1 MISMLLLLAQIQQPA
16 PAVLADSY
24 ADSATASLV
33 QHARQARLRNERLVT
48 AYQAT
53 VSSRMGIGIKALVRD
68 RMLYREELV
77 ASISWRR
84 DSVSTIEF
92 VGARAASPIA
102 ERGDKVP
109 EGLQGDARDLV
120 FDPASDYLRVVGTGN
135 SREGFVY
142 PLRVGGEAD
151 YRFEMGGDTKI
162 GLPGGRRIHIL
173 ALKVIPRRTDWRL
186 ISGTLWFDADTYG
199 LVRAAFRPA
208 RPFEMRRDLDPG
220 DAKDVPAFVNPRGE
234 VKFVTLEY
242 ALYEGRWWM
251 PRFVAIDATGTM
263 GSWLNVPF
271 RMERTYSDY
280 AVQGG
285 APPDSTSTFRPAGR
299 TASRSGRRRAA
310 NAADSTLRDFT
321 RGRFAIDSNLTV
333 VIPTDS
339 ASLLTSPQLGPP
351 ILEMGDLISEK
362 EIQGLASAIEA
373 LPGRDWDH
381 HIELPSGV
389 SALLQHARYNRV
401 EALSL
406 GATAR
411 LDFGRARLDALGRIG
426 LADGVPNGEL
436 ALVRETPDRRFSV
449 GAYRRLAVAN
459 PDEHPLGAVNSVLG
473 LFAGRDDGEYFRT
486 TGAELTA
493 RNTVSGSWDARLY
506 YERQRGASVETST
519 SVPHL
524 FDNTRSFRPNFTANP
539 AAEAGAVLT
548 LRTSRPFSR
557 TLRLG
562 AEATLEGATGDYDFG
577 KGSLTLR
584 AFVTPSGRFSGALSV
599 AAGTTT
605 GTVPLQ
611 SRFYLGGAG
620 TLRGY
625 AGGAA
630 SGAAYWLTRA
640 ELGRGIPGARL
651 IAFGDLGWAGDR
663 GDFTSGR
670 ALAGV
675 GAGASLLDGLVR
687 IDLAR
692 ALRAPT
698 GWRLEFYFDGAL

>member
-1 MISMLLLLAQIQQPA
+1 MLLLLAQVQQPA
-16 PAVLADSY
+16 PAVPADSY

-53 VSSRMGIGIKALVRD
+53 VSSRMGVGIKALARD

-77 ASISWRR
+77 AKISWRR

-92 VGARAASPIA
+92 VGARAAAPIA

-109 EGLQGDARDLV
+109 DGLNSDARDLV
-120 FDPASDYLRVVGTGN
+120 FDPASDYLRVVGAGN
-135 SREGFVY
+135 SRDGFIY
-142 PLRVGGEAD
+142 PLRQGGEAD
-151 YRFEMGGDTKI
+151 YRFEMGGDTRI
-162 GLPGGRRIHIL
+162 GLPGGRQIHIL

-220 DAKDVPAFVNPRGE
+220 DAKDVPGFVNPRGE

-251 PRFVAIDATGTM
+251 PRYVAIDATGTM

-285 APPDSTSTFRPAGR
+285 APPDTTSTFRPAGR
-299 TASRSGRRRAA
+299 TGRRRRA
-310 NAADSTLRDFT
+310 NADGTPVRDST
-321 RGRFAIDSNLTV
+321 RGRWAPDSNLTV
-333 VIPTDS
+333 VIPSDS
-339 ASLLTSPQLGPP
+339 AALLTSPQLGPP
-351 ILEMGDLISEK
+351 ILEMGDLISEQ
-362 EIQGLASAIEA
+362 ELRGLGAAIEA
-373 LPGRDWDH
+373 LPDRPWDH

-389 SALLQHARYNRV
+389 SAVLQHARYNRV

-406 GATAR
+406 GAAAR
-411 LDFGRARLDALGRIG
+411 LDLGRARLEGLARIG
-426 LADGVPNGEL
+426 LADGLPNGEL
-436 ALVRETPDRRFSV
+436 ALVRETPGRRLAF
-449 GAYRRLAVAN
+449 GAYRRLAASN

-473 LFAGRDDGEYFRT
+473 LVAGRDDGEYFRT
-486 TGAELTA
+486 IGAEVTA
-493 RNTVSGSWDARLY
+493 HNTESGAWDARLY
-506 YERQRGASVETST
+506 YERQRAASVETSA
-519 SVPHL
+519 SIPHL
-524 FDNTRSFRPNFTANP
+524 FDNSRGFRPNVSADP
-539 AAEAGAVLT
+539 ATEAGAVLT
-548 LRTSRPFSR
+548 LRTTRPISR

-562 AEATLEGATGDYDFG
+562 ADATIEGATGDFDFG
-577 KGSLTLR
+577 KGALTLR
-584 AFVTPSGRFSGALSV
+584 AFVTPAGPWSGALSI

-605 GTVPLQ
+605 GRVPLQ

-630 SGAAYWLTRA
+630 AGTAYWLTRA
-640 ELGRGIPGARL
+640 EIGRGLPAFRL

-663 GDFTSGR
+663 RDFGSGR
-670 ALAGV
+670 ALAGA
-675 GAGASLLDGLVR
+675 GAGVSLLDGLVR